1 MCNHTYT
8 ELRKPDGTMERY
20 DDEFLEIMPLL
31 WERGIVDRFECQ
43 GEAYFVDQTR
53 YENRAHRAYLM
64 LELNEASLKLAS
76 DLFETFPAFREEKVM
91 FTVTIDRA
99 PTPRWQHKDADD
111 ISTKTRLTLRFPN
124 QEIPKLLAWLQDQK
138 HRVSLTEMLEEVS
151 RSTGEDFNSSIEE
164 FMRSE
169 TNDK

>member
-1 MCNHTYT
+1 MCNHADT

-43 GEAYFVDQTR
+43 GEAYFVDQTQ
-53 YENRAHRAYLM
+53 YENRTHRAYLM

-76 DLFETFPAFREEKVM
+76 DLFETFPGFREE
-91 FTVTIDRA
+91 
-99 PTPRWQHKDADD
+99 
-111 ISTKTRLTLRFPN
+111 KTRLTLRFPN
-124 QEIPKLLAWLQDQK
+124 QDIPKLLSWLQDQK

-169 TNDK
+169 SDGKN